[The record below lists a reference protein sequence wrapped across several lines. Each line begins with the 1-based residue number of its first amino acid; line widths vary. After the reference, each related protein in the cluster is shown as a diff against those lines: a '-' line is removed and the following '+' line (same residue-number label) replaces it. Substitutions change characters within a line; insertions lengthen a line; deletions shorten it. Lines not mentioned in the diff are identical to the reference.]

1 MVTYMKEVFKKG
13 SKADMEYIILMMDNF
28 MLAISN
34 ILIEMELDYYLLIDL
49 LRLKANK
56 MMSSIIIMVI
66 LLMGIVVDT
75 VSSGHLIIATTLA
88 ISSIT

>member
-1 MVTYMKEVFKKG
+1 MKEVFKKG